1 MGLHTIRGE
10 VVYDIGL
17 TSLDVKMTS
26 LYFEEHIFWADGCIY
41 MIRETD
47 AESAFKVNG
56 RYIDVGLVW
65 NICENN
71 GLMTL
76 DMIITREI
84 LPLDCSSE
92 VRQRAQ
98 ADGNKLVR
106 KLATIGKSHHDDKKK
121 IKIDLSE
128 LPQSY
133 KNLYDHAFPCGI
145 DLDVERSVRIYDYL
159 NMCKTDQEFMVYNG
173 EKTDDENEGEVID
186 K

>member
-1 MGLHTIRGE
+1 M
-10 VVYDIGL
+10 YDIRV
-17 TSLDVKMTS
+17 TSPD
-26 LYFEEHIFWADGCIY
+26 FEEHIFWADGCIY
-41 MIRETD
+41 MIWEMN
-47 AESAFKVNG
+47 AEPAFKVDG

-71 GLMTL
+71 GPMTL
-76 DMIITREI
+76 DLIVTREV

-98 ADGNKLVR
+98 ADRNRLVR

-133 KNLYDHAFPCGI
+133 KNLYDYAFPYGI
-145 DLDVERSVRIYDYL
+145 DLDVKRSVEIYDYL
-159 NMCKTDQEFMVYNG
+159 NMCKTDQEFMVYDR
-173 EKTDDENEGEVID
+173 EETDDESEGEVID

>member
-1 MGLHTIRGE
+1 MGLHTIQGE
-10 VVYDIGL
+10 VVYDVRV
-17 TSLDVKMTS
+17 TSPDI
-26 LYFEEHIFWADGCIY
+26 EGHIFWADGCIY
-41 MIRETD
+41 MFREMD
-47 AESAFKVNG
+47 AEPPFKVDG

-65 NICENN
+65 SICEND

-133 KNLYDHAFPCGI
+133 KNLYDHAFPCGL
-145 DLDVERSVRIYDYL
+145 DLDVERSVDIYDYL
-159 NMCKTDQEFMVYNG
+159 NICKTDQEFMVYDG
-173 EKTDDENEGEVID
+173 EKTDDENEGEAID

>member
-1 MGLHTIRGE
+1 M
-10 VVYDIGL
+10 YDVSVTL
-17 TSLDVKMTS
+17 PDS
-26 LYFEEHIFWADGCIY
+26 EEHIFWADGCIY
-41 MIRETD
+41 MIREMD
-47 AESAFKVNG
+47 AEPEFKVDG

-65 NICENN
+65 NICEND
-71 GLMTL
+71 GPMTL
-76 DMIITREI
+76 DLIITREI

-98 ADGNKLVR
+98 ANGNKLVR

-133 KNLYDHAFPCGI
+133 KNLYDYTFPYGI
-145 DLDVERSVRIYDYL
+145 DLDVKRSVEIYDFL
-159 NMCKTDQEFMVYNG
+159 NMCMTDQEFMVYDG
-173 EKTDDENEGEVID
+173 KETDDENEGEVID

>member
-1 MGLHTIRGE
+1 M
-10 VVYDIGL
+10 YDIGM
-17 TSLDVKMTS
+17 TSSHVKVTS
-26 LYFEEHIFWADGCIY
+26 LYFEECIFCADGCIY
-41 MIRETD
+41 MIREMD
-47 AESAFKVNG
+47 AESAFKVDG

-65 NICENN
+65 NICEND
-71 GLMTL
+71 GPMTL
-76 DMIITREI
+76 DLIITREI

-106 KLATIGKSHHDDKKK
+106 KLATIGKSHHADKKK

-133 KNLYDHAFPCGI
+133 KNLYDHAFPYGI
-145 DLDVERSVRIYDYL
+145 DLGVKGSVEIYDYL
-159 NMCKTDQEFMVYNG
+159 NMYKTDQEFMVYDG
-173 EKTDDENEGEVID
+173 EETDDKDEDEVID